1 MVVSRA
7 PSDPSRIKPPA
18 RGALVRRTLTLLSI
32 VLTLALGSFIA
43 AAPVLAD
50 EPPPPPPKVVIIVGP
65 THSATDSYRAGA
77 NEAYAEAIKY
87 TTNVK
92 KVYSPNAT
100 WSAVKNAVV
109 GANIVIYFGH
119 GNGWPSPY
127 TNDAYYTTKD
137 GFGLNA
143 TAGNGDS
150 NTKYY
155 GEPSVSTLDLAP
167 GALILLHHLCYASG
181 NSEPG
186 NPAPT
191 KSIAKQRVDNYGAGF
206 LKAGVSAVIA
216 DGHRGPVDYLEAIFT
231 GAPDLTLADL
241 WRTQPN
247 YHGNEFGFG
256 SSRTPG
262 MTALMD
268 PDTPSGGYYRSFIGN
283 PATTTANVR
292 NGTQP
297 VDPPPPPGAYPV
309 QMVFDDLWS
318 SPFVAS
324 IQWIYDQKITNG
336 CSATRYCPLA
346 AVTRGQMATFLAR
359 AMDLPPATKDYF
371 TDDDG
376 MTHEASINAVAE
388 AGITGGCAPHLFCRN
403 DPVSRAQMAAF
414 LVRALNVPPATKDW
428 FHDDDGLTLE
438 ASINAMAEAGLTAG
452 CGAGTFCPHQSVTR
466 EQMAAFLVR
475 AFKP

>member
-1 MVVSRA
+1 MVVASLGR
-7 PSDPSRIKPPA
+7 DPWRIKPPA
-18 RGALVRRTLTLLSI
+18 RGAPVRRPFTFISLF
-32 VLTLALGSFIA
+32 LTLAFA
-43 AAPVLAD
+43 AFVTAAPVLAD
-50 EPPPPPPKVVIIVGP
+50 GTPPPPTKVVIIVGP
-65 THSATDSYRAGA
+65 THGATDGYRADA
-77 NEAYAEAIKY
+77 DQAYAEAIKY
-87 TTNVK
+87 TTNVQ

-100 WSAVKNAVV
+100 WSKVKNAVV

-127 TNDAYYTTKD
+127 TYDPDFTTKD

-186 NPAPT
+186 NPAPS
-191 KSIAKQRVDNYGAGF
+191 KSVAKQRVDNYGAGF
-206 LKAGVSAVIA
+206 LKAGVAAVIA
-216 DGHRGPVDYLEAIFT
+216 DGHRGAEDYLTALFT
-231 GAPDLTLADL
+231 TDQTLADL
-241 WRTQPN
+241 WRSQPN
-247 YHGNEFGFG
+247 YHGHEFGFG

-268 PDTPSGGYYRSFIGN
+268 PDTSTGGYYRSFIGN
-283 PATTTANVR
+283 PATTTADVR
-292 NGTQP
+292 TGTQP
-297 VDPPPPPGAYPV
+297 ADPPPPPGAYPV
-309 QMVFDDLWS
+309 QMVFDDLWD

-336 CSATRYCPLA
+336 CSATLYCPRA

-359 AMDLPPATKDYF
+359 AMNLPPATRDYF

-414 LVRALNVPPATKDW
+414 LVRALDVPPATKDW
-428 FHDDDGLTLE
+428 FHDDDGSTLE
-438 ASINAMAEAGLTAG
+438 ASINAMAEAGLTGG
-452 CGAGTFCPHQSVTR
+452 CGDGVFCPNQSVTR

-475 AFKP
+475 AFKTS

>member
-1 MVVSRA
+1 
-7 PSDPSRIKPPA
+7 
-18 RGALVRRTLTLLSI
+18 VRRPVSFIALI
-32 VLTLALGSFIA
+32 LTLAFTAFIA
-43 AAPVLAD
+43 AAPVAAD
-50 EPPPPPPKVVIIVGP
+50 EPPPPPPTKVVIIVGP
-65 THSATDSYRAGA
+65 THGATDSYRTGA

-87 TTNVK
+87 TTDVK

-127 TNDAYYTTKD
+127 TYDPEFKTKD

-186 NPAPT
+186 NAAPT
-191 KSIAKQRVDNYGAGF
+191 KSVAKQRVDNYGAGF
-206 LKAGVSAVIA
+206 LKAGVAAVIA
-216 DGHRGPVDYLEAIFT
+216 DGHRGPVDYLHDLFT
-231 GAPDLTLADL
+231 TDQTLADL

-247 YHGNEFGFG
+247 FHGHEFGFG

-268 PDTPSGGYYRSFIGN
+268 PDTTSGGYYRSFIGN
-283 PATTTANVR
+283 PATTTSDVR
-292 NGTQP
+292 DGKQP
-297 VDPPPPPGAYPV
+297 ADPPPPPGAYPV
-309 QMVFDDLWS
+309 QMVFDDLWD

-324 IQWIYDQKITNG
+324 IQWIYDEKITNG

-346 AVTRGQMATFLAR
+346 PVTRGQMATFLAR
-359 AMDLPPATKDYF
+359 AMHLPAAIKDYF
-371 TDDDG
+371 DDDDG
-376 MTHEASINAVAE
+376 LTHEASINAIAE
-388 AGITGGCAPHLFCRN
+388 AGITGGCAPRRFCR
-403 DPVSRAQMAAF
+403 DETVSRAQMAAF
-414 LVRALNVPPATKDW
+414 LVRALNVPAATKDW
-428 FHDDDGLTLE
+428 FSDDDGMTLE
-438 ASINAMAEAGLTAG
+438 ASINAMAEAGLTGG
-452 CGAGTFCPHQSVTR
+452 CGQGVFCPDKSVTR

-475 AFKP
+475 AFKPS